1 MKIVASMETDDD
13 DEEGETLQRKAR
25 PSRRSA
31 SGMSLFLD
39 LFSI

>member
-1 MKIVASMETDDD
+1 MKIVASMEIDD